1 MLKIIQVLQCFP
13 FLSLCLFRIH
23 GREFIRC
30 PNLNGVARE
39 ELRLLDLLL
48 GSRLSCGTKCT
59 EHKDKCWSY
68 AWNKY
73 TNRCMLYSE
82 RSSNESQTFQ
92 EENNCEHYTV
102 QVPVLSDI
110 ALGKPAA
117 QSSMYLNYAA
127 ESAVDG
133 NRGTDIIQDLCSH
146 TDTSDTNPW
155 WRVDLEAVYSITMV
169 RILNR
174 GMDIYGIDVSD
185 RLRDVTV
192 TVGLTESDINTPC
205 GFFAGPGSLSQLVA
219 IDCPTS
225 PFGRYV
231 QISMTTEYLSLCEVD
246 VFGVKV

>member
-1 MLKIIQVLQCFP
+1 MPGTNIPTDVCCTLREVQTNLKHFKKKTIASTIQYKVKAL
-13 FLSLCLFRIH
+13 
-23 GREFIRC
+23 
-30 PNLNGVARE
+30 
-39 ELRLLDLLL
+39 
-48 GSRLSCGTKCT
+48 
-59 EHKDKCWSY
+59 
-68 AWNKY
+68 
-73 TNRCMLYSE
+73 
-82 RSSNESQTFQ
+82 
-92 EENNCEHYTV
+92 
-102 QVPVLSDI
+102 PVLSDI